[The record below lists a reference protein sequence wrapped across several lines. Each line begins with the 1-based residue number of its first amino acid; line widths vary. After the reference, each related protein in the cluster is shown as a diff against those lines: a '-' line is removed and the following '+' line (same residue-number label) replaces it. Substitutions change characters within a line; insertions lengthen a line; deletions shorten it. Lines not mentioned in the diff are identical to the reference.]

1 MTDTAAPSDPPLD
14 MTDFGAPVSSDPQLG
29 GADIRRLFDQ
39 LSSHLRDAGSSG
51 HHLMIAGGAALALM
65 WEDRTT
71 HDVDVLEHRFRAP
84 PDPERRTTAVDFI
97 SMRLSA
103 DVARAARLVADAEGL
118 PPTWL
123 NGAVAVFTPG
133 CELHPRVLHRT
144 DCLTV
149 EAPSPAVLLAMKLY
163 AARDW
168 DLQDAARLAR
178 DTQTTDT
185 DQLLALVADAYGAN
199 AATAET
205 ADFAHRALTLAQGH
219 TRHGRRRPPDRGFS
233 AGL

>member
-84 PDPERRTTAVDFI
+84 ADPERRTTAVDFI

-103 DVARAARLVADAEGL
+103 EVARAARLVAAAEDL
-118 PPTWL
+118 PPNWL

-133 CELHPRVLHRT
+133 GELHPQVLHQT

-149 EAPSPAVLLAMKLY
+149 EAPCAAVLLAMKLY

-178 DTQTTDT
+178 DTHTTDP
-185 DQLLALVADAYGAN
+185 DQLLALVADAYGAD
-199 AATAET
+199 AATADT
-205 ADFAHRALTLAQGH
+205 ADFAHRALTLAHQY
-219 TRHGRRRPPDRGFS
+219 D
-233 AGL
+233 